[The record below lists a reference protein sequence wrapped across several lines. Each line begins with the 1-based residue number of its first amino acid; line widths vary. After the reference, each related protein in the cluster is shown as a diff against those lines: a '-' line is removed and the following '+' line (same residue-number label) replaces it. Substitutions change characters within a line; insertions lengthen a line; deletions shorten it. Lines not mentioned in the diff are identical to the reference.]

1 MEDAPAEAVRA
12 QTHSTASVTGGETAP
27 EQIDSI
33 PSVTAAEAV
42 PVQTHSIPGLKAA
55 GAVRALTRSV
65 PGLTDAGA
73 INLLKGHLQL
83 MAVQHT
89 HSTPSVTADQGA
101 STQNHSARSLEA
113 AWAVR
118 ALTDSFPGLTGP
130 GAINLL
136 KGHLQLMAIQH
147 SLALTEDK
155 ARELSQMNSRMIQMA
170 DDGMVEEVERLLM
183 LGANVEAKEE
193 RYGWTALH
201 PASIDGHLGV
211 VQCLLRYG
219 ADVGARDSEGR
230 TPLHWAARYGQ
241 LEVLEYLL
249 ENGGDVQAKDVEG
262 QTPVHWAAKNGS
274 LGALEALL
282 ESVVGAE
289 DNNDDTPLHLAATWG
304 YTEAAL
310 LLVRFGADL
319 GAEGQEGLTP
329 QQRAERWGH
338 EGTAAALL
346 AAASQTGVQQMSVD

>member
-1 MEDAPAEAVRA
+1 MSHAQKMEGAPAEAVRA

-55 GAVRALTRSV
+55 EAVRALTRSV
-65 PGLTDAGA
+65 PGLTDA
-73 INLLKGHLQL
+73 
-83 MAVQHT
+83 
-89 HSTPSVTADQGA
+89 
-101 STQNHSARSLEA
+101 
-113 AWAVR
+113 
-118 ALTDSFPGLTGP
+118 

-262 QTPVHWAAKNGS
+262 QTPVHWA
-274 LGALEALL
+274 
-282 ESVVGAE
+282 V
-289 DNNDDTPLHLAATWG
+289 WG
-304 YTEAAL
+304 
-310 LLVRFGADL
+310 
-319 GAEGQEGLTP
+319 
-329 QQRAERWGH
+329 RWR
-338 EGTAAALL
+338 
-346 AAASQTGVQQMSVD
+346 SCWRVW